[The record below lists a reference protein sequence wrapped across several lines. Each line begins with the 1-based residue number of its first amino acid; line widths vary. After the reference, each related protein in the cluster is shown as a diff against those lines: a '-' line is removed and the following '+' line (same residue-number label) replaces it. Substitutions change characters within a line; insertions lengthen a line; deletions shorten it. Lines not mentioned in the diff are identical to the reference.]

1 MSSALEKPVDLELSA
16 VPESASNIYTPKKP
30 FQSTILEKY
39 RISDP
44 KSPNYDWHIVLDL
57 KGSELVGKYR
67 IGQSIGVVPEG
78 RFNDPQVNYA
88 HRSLDSKIRLYSI
101 ASACWGDDWK
111 GETVSLCVK
120 REFSENA
127 ETGELVFG
135 VASNYLC
142 DGKPGDAVAITG
154 PVGKSFLLPDNALD
168 YNYVFVATGTGIAPF
183 RGMLIE
189 LFNQGYQR
197 DVWLVFGVPYSTDIM
212 YHDEFTSL
220 AEKHPNFHYITSVSR
235 EQKNQRGGKM
245 YVQDRLEE
253 NQDVYETL
261 LESQDTLLYMC
272 GLKGM
277 EFGIYQWLCRI
288 GSNLIS
294 LPEGLT
300 VEAIQHLQRG
310 DPEWSQIE
318 KTRDKARFFKETY

>member
-1 MSSALEKPVDLELSA
+1 MTLLESPPGNTAERIANITNQPSMSSALEKPVDLKLSA

-88 HRSLDSKIRLYSI
+88 HRSLDTKIRLYSI

-127 ETGELVFG
+127 ETG
-135 VASNYLC
+135 
-142 DGKPGDAVAITG
+142 
-154 PVGKSFLLPDNALD
+154 
-168 YNYVFVATGTGIAPF
+168 
-183 RGMLIE
+183 
-189 LFNQGYQR
+189 
-197 DVWLVFGVPYSTDIM
+197 
-212 YHDEFTSL
+212 
-220 AEKHPNFHYITSVSR
+220 
-235 EQKNQRGGKM
+235 
-245 YVQDRLEE
+245 
-253 NQDVYETL
+253 
-261 LESQDTLLYMC
+261 
-272 GLKGM
+272 
-277 EFGIYQWLCRI
+277 
-288 GSNLIS
+288 
-294 LPEGLT
+294 
-300 VEAIQHLQRG
+300 
-310 DPEWSQIE
+310 
-318 KTRDKARFFKETY
+318 